1 MVQNGLLERRVEVS
15 IVEKYIRVMEPPIEM
30 SLH

>member
-1 MVQNGLLERRVEVS
+1 MVQDGLLERRVEVS
-15 IVEKYIRVMEPPIEM
+15 IVEKHVGVMEPPIKV